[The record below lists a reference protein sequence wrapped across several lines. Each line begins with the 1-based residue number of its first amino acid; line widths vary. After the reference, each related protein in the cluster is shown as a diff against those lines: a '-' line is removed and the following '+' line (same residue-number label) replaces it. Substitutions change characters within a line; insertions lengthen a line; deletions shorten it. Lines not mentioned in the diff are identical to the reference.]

1 MQTTIDQISASGAL
15 PENYQEVLSWKLTGK
30 PMRVIALN
38 VVGVIFFF
46 IFGMIFSSIAFRL
59 GKMPSV
65 GNFRVGLVEI
75 SLAIAGILIT
85 SILHE

>member
-1 MQTTIDQISASGAL
+1 MQTTIDQGAL

-46 IFGMIFSSIAFRL
+46 HLWDDFFQHSF
-59 GKMPSV
+59 
-65 GNFRVGLVEI
+65 
-75 SLAIAGILIT
+75 
-85 SILHE
+85 